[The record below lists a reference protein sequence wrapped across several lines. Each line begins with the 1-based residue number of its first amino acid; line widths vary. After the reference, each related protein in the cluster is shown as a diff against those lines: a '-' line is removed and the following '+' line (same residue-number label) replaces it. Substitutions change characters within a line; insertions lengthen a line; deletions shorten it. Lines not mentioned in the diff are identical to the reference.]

1 MTDDPVTKA
10 ATNEKLKRLALTTTA
25 SLLQRRMDPRLL
37 AADAAKLIL
46 ARSIRRVTQVKTTP
60 KQRKRALIGGAV
72 AAATAIGLRVLYR
85 TSREKSLAA
94 PSPKQ
99 ESDVKT
105 LP

>member
-1 MTDDPVTKA
+1 MTDNPVTKA
-10 ATNEKLKRLALTTTA
+10 ASNEKLKRLALTTTA
-25 SLLQRRMDPRLL
+25 TLIQRRMDPRLL

-46 ARSIRRVTQVKTTP
+46 ARSIKRVTQVKTTP

-85 TSREKSLAA
+85 MSREKSLAA
-94 PSPKQ
+94 PSPED
-99 ESDVKT
+99 ESDVKA

>member
-10 ATNEKLKRLALTTTA
+10 ASNEKLKRLALTTTA
-25 SLLQRRMDPRLL
+25 TLLQRRMDPRLL

-46 ARSIRRVTQVKTTP
+46 ARSIKRVAQVKITP

-85 TSREKSLAA
+85 TSREKSLAP
-94 PSPKQ
+94 PSPED
-99 ESDVKT
+99 ESDVKA